1 MSRAVIS
8 GITGSE
14 QRDEPKYS
22 LRTNMRNNMA
32 TGRLRYFSAAQNGQ
46 VNITYV
52 IPNDVPDFITAGNS
66 MAIPDDIGGR

>member
-1 MSRAVIS
+1 
-8 GITGSE
+8 
-14 QRDEPKYS
+14 
-22 LRTNMRNNMA
+22 MA